1 MPEVKDMGKLALAI
15 VLGLSTWSVSYAD
28 PILIVAFNAENLFDT
43 VDDPNNPRDDTYLPL
58 SVKKQKGKD
67 HDERCAR
74 YNKPGFYRK
83 QCKSLNWDDEAYG
96 MKLQRYADVLKAMPQ
111 MPDVLVIPETE
122 NKRVLEDLTTR
133 HLSAENFRIIQ
144 LDTTDG
150 SESRGIDVGILTK
163 LPIVEEPKAFVVDFK
178 RDSGTCGKTRD
189 IVRVGLRLPD
199 GQPLFVFGVHFPSG
213 GSPFRCRIR
222 AFKEL
227 NKLAKDLPAGSLAVA
242 AGDFNI
248 NCVEGPSDAFA
259 RLLWK
264 GNWSASPLVSAG
276 CKAPG
281 SRMHVDRLMYS
292 WHTWSFL
299 DMILVSKDLSPSQP
313 STKDWFADL
322 GSFSTLVLSQE
333 QVKTDDKDS
342 GYIEPRRFDPVSHH
356 GVSDHFPV
364 GIRLLR
370 RR

>member
-15 VLGLSTWSVSYAD
+15 VLGLLTWSVSYAD

-144 LDTTDG
+144 LDTTDEP
-150 SESRGIDVGILTK
+150 ESRGIDVGILTK
-163 LPIVEEPKAFVVDFK
+163 LPVVEGPEVFVVTFDADK
-178 RDSGTCGKTRD
+178 CNCKKTRD
-189 IVRVGLRLPD
+189 IVRVGLALPD
-199 GQPLFVFGVHFPSG
+199 GETLYVFGVHFPSAG
-213 GSPFRCRIR
+213 NPFCCRVR
-222 AFKEL
+222 AFQRLNEL
-227 NKLAKDLPAGSLAVA
+227 AHSLSPGSVAVA
-242 AGDFNI
+242 AGDFNF
-248 NCVEGPSDAFA
+248 NCKEAQYDEFGC
-259 RLLWK
+259 LLRSGGWY
-264 GNWSASPLVSAG
+264 ASPLVRSG
-276 CKAPG
+276 CKTPG
-281 SRMHVDRLMYS
+281 SQKHYD
-292 WHTWSFL
+292 HTWSFF
-299 DMILVSKDLSPSQP
+299 DQILVSAGLYAARPSE
-313 STKDWFADL
+313 KNWFADL
-322 GSFSTLVLSQE
+322 GSFSTLVVSQE
-333 QVKTDDKDS
+333 QVKTDQKNR
-342 GYIEPRRFDPVSHH
+342 GFIEPRRFDPESHR

>member
-1 MPEVKDMGKLALAI
+1 MVKIALVI
-15 VLGLSTWSVSYAD
+15 VLGFSTWSVSYAK

-43 VDDPNNPRDDTYLPL
+43 VDDPDNPRDDTYLPL
-58 SVKKQKGKD
+58 SVKQRNGTQHEK
-67 HDERCAR
+67 RCEQ
-74 YNKPGFYRK
+74 YNKAGFYQD
-83 QCKSLNWDDEAYG
+83 QCKSLNWDEQTYG
-96 MKLQRYADVLKAMPQ
+96 MKLQRYAEVLKAMPQ

-133 HLSAENFRIIQ
+133 HLKAEQFRVVQ
-144 LDTTDG
+144 LDTTD
-150 SESRGIDVGILTK
+150 ELVSRGIDVGILTK
-163 LPIVEEPKAFVVDFK
+163 LPIVEDPKAFVVDFK

-199 GQPLFVFGVHFPSG
+199 GQTLFVFGVHFPSG
-213 GSPFRCRIR
+213 RSPFRCRKR

-227 NKLAKDLPAGSLAVA
+227 NKLSKDLPASSLAVA

-248 NCVEGPSDAFA
+248 NCVEGPSDAFT

-281 SRMHVDRLMYS
+281 SSMHVDRLMYS

-322 GSFSTLVLSQE
+322 GSFSTLV
-333 QVKTDDKDS
+333 V
-342 GYIEPRRFDPVSHH
+342 EPGAGEDGRQR
-356 GVSDHFPV
+356 
-364 GIRLLR
+364 
-370 RR
+370 